1 MFRESKLPPVL
12 PAPVSM
18 CEMLPYL
25 SVEMTDRM
33 PHLPELRTVACTLL
47 TLLLCPAT
55 ASTVLAPSCDEVIL
69 VLASC

>member
-12 PAPVSM
+12 HAPVSM

-33 PHLPELRTVACTLL
+33 LRTAACTLL
-47 TLLLCPAT
+47 TLLLCPVT
-55 ASTVLAPSCDEVIL
+55 ASTVLAPSCDEVTL

>member
-33 PHLPELRTVACTLL
+33 LRTAACTLL
-47 TLLLCPAT
+47 TLLLCPVT
-55 ASTVLAPSCDEVIL
+55 ASTVLAPSCDEVTL